1 MERLDTT
8 NVILAVLAFASVI
21 QTLVVIA
28 AAYGAL
34 RAYQATT
41 QLIDAKLAPSL
52 LRVEGLLANLE
63 HTTAV
68 VRTRTDD
75 VNRALDTVQD
85 TATRIGSVVWPRAAY
100 VAGVAGGV
108 VGLARRWRATRRAQV
123 KVVGNDVVPTDVV
136 HDNVTVVT
144 G

>member
-1 MERLDTT
+1 M
-8 NVILAVLAFASVI
+8 
-21 QTLVVIA
+21 
-28 AAYGAL
+28 
-34 RAYQATT
+34 
-41 QLIDAKLAPSL
+41 
-52 LRVEGLLANLE
+52 
-63 HTTAV
+63 

-108 VGLARRWRATRRAQV
+108 VGLARRWRATRRARVNGAQSD
-123 KVVGNDVVPTDVV
+123 GPQNDVV
-136 HDNVTVVT
+136 HDNVTVVA